1 MKNTGIPYELLT
13 KRIFQ
18 DILDQ
23 SDVKTIKV
31 EHNVILQGKTAN
43 HQIDVYWKFELNG
56 IEYETVV
63 QAKDW
68 NQTVNQGEL
77 LKFKAVLDDLPG
89 SPVGIFVTRTGYQSG
104 ASDYAKSQGIKLYEL
119 REPTDNDFEGRIK
132 EIHVRMNFR
141 IPQVSQEQPVLDVEW
156 AKAEKK
162 RHNLS
167 DEDLTVQLGG
177 MANEIYFKDSK
188 GNPKLSF
195 HDASNQLVDQATA
208 DESLLT
214 LTFDEPLFIETKNS
228 NLPLVRCLG
237 FQAKVAIVESKQE
250 MVLKAEDTVAF
261 ILKNV
266 VTGDI
271 ETFKK

>member
-31 EHNVILQGKTAN
+31 EHNVILQGKAAN

-208 DESLLT
+208 DANAEAAA
-214 LTFDEPLFIETKNS
+214 DETERQTVRDM
-228 NLPLVRCLG
+228 LPALAALSVPGAMTNAEQSQAIHQLARAVRRL
-237 FQAKVAIVESKQE
+237 IRDS
-250 MVLKAEDTVAF
+250 
-261 ILKNV
+261 I
-266 VTGDI
+266 
-271 ETFKK
+271 